1 MRQIVELR
9 LGQGRWQRYLI
20 VAQTVIIVA
29 LLLALL
35 TPGAGR
41 WVRAALTVPALLVLP
56 GLALVRLL
64 VPRWEDDLIS
74 LLTAGIGLSLACSPL
89 LLAWLTWMGGR
100 WSPALLVALLV
111 LCAALAI
118 AGPRLRGVRAQPW
131 PAIDWPT
138 ALPLALVLAVTLAL
152 RLDQIRGILMPAWSD
167 SYQHVVITQL
177 IMNGGRLPSSYAPFA
192 DINSFRYHF
201 GFHTVSAFAGWLA
214 GWPAHQAV
222 LYMGQILNALSPLT
236 IYFFLAYGLKDR
248 RAGVVGAAVAGLL
261 TIAPANYVNFG
272 RYPQLAGQ
280 VILPVA
286 MGLSLRSLWA
296 QEGEARPWGLA
307 GVAAAGV
314 CLSHYRVMLFFA
326 CFVAALALLIAWHYG
341 RRRGN
346 LRPLLGAGA
355 GLGALALFLVGPWL
369 WHLAQSFMAR
379 MAYSKAL
386 AATDSYNTFTWD
398 FLFSWGA
405 AAPLIA
411 GAVLAILWG
420 LIRRSWK
427 AALLTLWVGTLILL
441 SNPRFL
447 HLPTTF
453 VNNGALVLAIYLPVS
468 MLCGWLAGDLLQW
481 LAARWGGRLTTL
493 ALTAL
498 ALVGCVAGARTL
510 NRSIIEPW
518 RFFITRDDLAAMDW
532 VRQNTPPD
540 ALFAVQA
547 YQDPGALSVH
557 GIDAG
562 LWLPYFTGRR
572 STVPPMIYDGEMTPQ
587 AASVVTQRALDTERL
602 PADHA
607 ALQRLRAQG
616 VSYAYVVEP
625 RINFYTGLWQPK
637 DFVAD
642 PAYHVVY
649 HRGTVWIFALNDVS

>member
-326 CFVAALALLIAWHYG
+326 CFVAALLPFLAWRLWREPARLRRTFWVLVGLTAVALLLVAPWLVH
-341 RRRGN
+341 
-346 LRPLLGAGA
+346 
-355 GLGALALFLVGPWL
+355 LALVFGQKL
-369 WHLAQSFMAR
+369 QR
-379 MAYSKAL
+379 T
-386 AATDSYNTFTWD
+386 TDITTVDSNNSLTWD
-398 FLFSWGA
+398 FVTGWGA
-405 AAPLIA
+405 AAPLLI
-411 GAVLAILWG
+411 GAILGAIWG
-420 LIRRSWK
+420 VVRRSGRV
-427 AALLTLWVGTLILL
+427 AALVLWVAILL
-441 SNPRFL
+441 LLGNPRLL

-453 VNNGALVLAIYLPVS
+453 VTNGSVVLALYLPVG
-468 MLCGWLAGDLLQW
+468 MLCGVLAGWVLRLVEQHW
-481 LAARWGGRLTTL
+481 GLRAAALGLTAVALAACLIGMRD
-493 ALTAL
+493 
-498 ALVGCVAGARTL
+498 L
-510 NRSIIEPW
+510 NRRIIEPW
-518 RFFITRDDLAAMDW
+518 RFFVTTDDVQAAQW
-532 VRQNTPPD
+532 VRDNIPAD
-540 ALFAVQA
+540 AVFAVQPYA
-547 YQDPGALSVH
+547 MNSLIMH

-562 LWLPYFTGRR
+562 YWLPYLAGRH
-572 STVPPMIYDGEMTPQ
+572 TILPPMPYNGELSP
-587 AASVVTQRALDTERL
+587 AAADAVNRRAADAARL
-602 PADHA
+602 PADHE
-607 ALQRLRAQG
+607 ALARLEAQG
-616 VSYAYVVEP
+616 IGYVYVVQP
-625 RINFYTGLWQPK
+625 RITWMPNLWQPQA
-637 DFVAD
+637 FEND
-642 PAYHVVY
+642 PAYHLIY
-649 HRGTVWIFALNDVS
+649 HQGTVYIFALGSSS